1 MKLKSDY
8 RESLLSLYV
17 GILDFQATAVCHFAR
32 NTLLRTIRS
41 TLQLEDWAK
50 LLKDVKAKDLTCK
63 EYTDIF
69 ISQDQRAGMLLLQE
83 ALEQNDSKLHD
94 ILDLLRSSQ
103 EDNLRILM
111 WYSDITYGSDHDQYG
126 QLLGLAMQTRGSGY
140 YHVWTNGFSLV
151 THR

>member
-1 MKLKSDY
+1 MPL
-8 RESLLSLYV
+8 
-17 GILDFQATAVCHFAR
+17 CAR

-69 ISQDQRAGMLLLQE
+69 ISQDQRAGVLQLQE

-103 EDNLRILM
+103 EDNLRVLIANHCRM
-111 WYSDITYGSDHDQYG
+111 IMRTGSVKHQG
-126 QLLGLAMQTRGSGY
+126 
-140 YHVWTNGFSLV
+140 NG
-151 THR
+151 